1 MVRIA
6 YGRSV
11 SENQEKCSG
20 ADLQQRESQDHKT
33 LVLCP
38 DFPSLVEEEPS
49 SRLFTRPTQGPWKA
63 VAEKAAN

>member
-1 MVRIA
+1 MVRIT

-11 SENQEKCSG
+11 SKDQEKCPG
-20 ADLQQRESQDHKT
+20 ADLQHRESQDHKT
-33 LVLCP
+33 LVFCP

-63 VAEKAAN
+63 AAEKAVD